1 MVWSRSYMYLPTV
14 EVPIAAQDPIDV
26 PDIKDLFHRSALQRT
41 NKLKS
46 WKYRSTK
53 SGDPMC
59 GLPLE
64 IIYMILDH
72 LCSRDV
78 RQLIATMNWDMP
90 DAYWRS
96 RFPKD
101 IIFEIE
107 QLSPT
112 ADLNWQFL
120 CLEAELLLE
129 TSKRP
134 LNRQRIFQILI

>member
-1 MVWSRSYMYLPTV
+1 MY
-14 EVPIAAQDPIDV
+14 D
-26 PDIKDLFHRSALQRT
+26 
-41 NKLKS
+41 
-46 WKYRSTK
+46 
-53 SGDPMC
+53 
-59 GLPLE
+59 LPLKV
-64 IIYMILDH
+64 IYMILDY
-72 LCSRDV
+72 LYNPDASR
-78 RQLIATMNWDMP
+78 LIAIMNWHIA

-129 TSKRP
+129 TSKRL
-134 LNRQRIFQILI
+134 LNRQRIFQILIRTKQHFEDERRDSEFDGGLTRGTHDFI